1 MLKDHALNL
10 QDKGRWSWLEW
21 TLATIAGYTLGMLA
35 LLPWVVGQAY
45 APQPALWMGGVAGAV
60 LGGALGLA
68 QWLVLRRHGQE
79 VDARWLLASVIGGA
93 LGLAFGLAVGNAV
106 SLAPPID
113 QVRGVPAP
121 VLPLGVAL
129 QTAVTGALVGLGL
142 GGAQWLALRRSL
154 QLGPWWVLAN
164 GLGWM
169 MGLGLGAMLAPL
181 VGVIGALLIAGISGG
196 VLSGI
201 GLQRWLR

>member
-1 MLKDHALNL
+1 MLKDSALSI
-10 QDKGRWSWLEW
+10 QDKSRWFWLEW
-21 TLATIAGYTLGMLA
+21 TLATLAGYTLGILA

-45 APQPALWMGGVAGAV
+45 ATPPALWIGGVAGAV

-79 VDARWLLASVIGGA
+79 VNAGWLLASVIGGA
-93 LGLAFGLAVGNAV
+93 LGLAFGLAVGDAV
-106 SLAPPID
+106 NLTPPIN
-113 QVRGVPAP
+113 QVRGAPAP

-154 QLGPWWVLAN
+154 QLGLWWVLVN

-169 MGLGLGAMLAPL
+169 VGLGLGAMLAPL
-181 VGVIGALLIAGISGG
+181 SGVIGALLIAGISGG
-196 VLSGI
+196 ALSGI